1 MYHVWARVAMRRLS
15 RGYTYVKNKRTFA
28 LDKCSYR
35 RVYFLY
41 TNIGIVPVSVPVNL
55 LVLEQV
61 FYSNNRIM
69 SHRCARDEYRETC
82 GSECGNCGKWDNGCA
97 N

>member
-1 MYHVWARVAMRRLS
+1 MRYLS
-15 RGYTYVKNKRTFA
+15 QGYTYVKYKRTFA

-55 LVLEQV
+55 LSLEHL
-61 FYSNNRIM
+61 FY
-69 SHRCARDEYRETC
+69 
-82 GSECGNCGKWDNGCA
+82 
-97 N
+97 